1 MTSHATRHRT
11 ALIVTVALGAA
22 LLITALLVGRT
33 RVEGLVTT
41 LPEVEGAP
49 VALGL
54 AAIAGVVL
62 FASAT
67 VRGIAASRA
76 RARRRA
82 LEAVRSGDVS
92 CGIRN
97 RELVARLEELTRPGG
112 RRPELP
118 ARFTIVAD
126 DAGIGFWS
134 GGRRP
139 RRVAAFPWREVRNI
153 RADSTVAGSTSVPV
167 AVVRIRRDGASVE
180 LPMMLR
186 DQRPGRYALTD
197 APFYAVVRAW
207 KARHRV
213 ALAAEGLEVPP
224 VTGAIPI
231 IRSDRPAA

>member
-139 RRVAAFPWREVRNI
+139 AASRRSPGARCATSARTRPWPAARAFPWRWSGSDATG
-153 RADSTVAGSTSVPV
+153 RASNC
-167 AVVRIRRDGASVE
+167 R
-180 LPMMLR
+180 
-186 DQRPGRYALTD
+186 
-197 APFYAVVRAW
+197 
-207 KARHRV
+207 
-213 ALAAEGLEVPP
+213 
-224 VTGAIPI
+224 
-231 IRSDRPAA
+231 